1 MQQNQLEQL
10 LSQMTLD
17 EKIGQLTQVTGD
29 FFSDKAEE
37 RTGPMSQLGLGDEEL
52 SNVGTVLGVTGAAE
66 CRRIQTEYMKRNRLH
81 IPTLFMGDVIHG
93 CRTIF
98 PIPLALGSSWNE
110 DAARKMAEVS
120 AREASAAGIDVTFSP
135 MVDLV
140 RDPRWGRVL
149 ESTGEDPLLNG
160 RLAAAMVKGYQ
171 GGDDAEGLGE
181 RTDHVAACVKHFA
194 AYGAAM
200 GGRDYNT
207 VDMSER
213 VLHDM
218 YLPGYKAALDAGAAM
233 VMTSFNTVDGIP
245 STGNKH
251 LMRDILRE
259 EMGFDG
265 VLISD
270 FGAVKELIAHGVAA
284 DETEAAKL
292 SIEAGTDIEMMTICY
307 MRHLREIVE
316 NGSVDEALID
326 EAVMRILK
334 LKNDLGLF
342 ENPYRGVDE
351 ETESKVTLCDAHRQS
366 AREIAGESIVLL
378 RNERKT
384 LPLDEGGYVALAG
397 PFAASHDILGAWSWK
412 GVCEE
417 SVTLRDA
424 LREADGS
431 EGWLSVAQ
439 HTGNPLDVD
448 EAAVAEA
455 VELAKRS
462 DVIVLALGEPQEWG
476 GEAASRSNI
485 SLPKTQID
493 LYHAVRDAAGDHCRV
508 VVVLF
513 NSRPLVLSDIADAD
527 AIVEAWFPGTE
538 GGHAVAD
545 ILLGGVNPSARLS
558 MSFPVNVGQIPVF
571 YNCENTGRPFNP
583 ETPDEKYQSKYLDV
597 SNDPAYPFGY
607 GLSYSE
613 FSYGP
618 VAVSSNEFAAG
629 KPLEASVE
637 VANVSDVD
645 GLETVQLYVRDIA
658 ARVSRPIRQLKDFK
672 RVRIAAGET
681 VTVRFTLDEADV
693 RYVHPDLTEASD
705 PGEFDVWIA
714 PNSRDLGAAA
724 RVSLI

>member
-81 IPTLFMGDVIHG
+81 IPTMFMGDVIHG

-213 VLHDM
+213 VLRDM

-384 LPLDEGGYVALAG
+384 LPLDEGGRVALAG

-431 EGWLSVAQ
+431 EEWLSVAQ

-493 LYHAVRDAAGDHCRV
+493 LYHDVRDSAGDHCRV

-597 SNDPAYPFGY
+597 SNDSAYPFGY

-637 VANVSDVD
+637 VVNVSDVD

-705 PGEFDVWIA
+705 PGEFEVWIA

>member
-334 LKNDLGLF
+334 LKNDMGLF

-384 LPLDEGGYVALAG
+384 LPLDEGGHVALAG

-583 ETPDEKYQSKYLDV
+583 ESPDEKYQSKYLDV

-645 GLETVQLYVRDIA
+645 GLETVQLFVRDIA

>member
-110 DAARKMAEVS
+110 DAAHKMAEVS

-316 NGSVDEALID
+316 NGSVDEALIG

-384 LPLDEGGYVALAG
+384 LPLDEGGHVALAG

-513 NSRPLVLSDIADAD
+513 NSRPLVLSDIADVD

>member
-110 DAARKMAEVS
+110 DAAHKMAEVS

-384 LPLDEGGYVALAG
+384 LPLDEGGHVALAG

-513 NSRPLVLSDIADAD
+513 NSRPLVLSDIADVD

>member
-66 CRRIQTEYMKRNRLH
+66 RRRIQTEYMKRNRLH

-194 AYGAAM
+194 AYGAAI

-213 VLHDM
+213 VLRDM

-384 LPLDEGGYVALAG
+384 LPLDEGGHVALAG

-645 GLETVQLYVRDIA
+645 GLETVQLYVHDIA

>member
-17 EKIGQLTQVTGD
+17 EKIGQLTQITGD

-81 IPTLFMGDVIHG
+81 IPTMFMGDVIHG

-213 VLHDM
+213 VLRDM

-245 STGNKH
+245 STGNKR

-384 LPLDEGGYVALAG
+384 LPLDEGGHVALAG

-558 MSFPVNVGQIPVF
+558 MSFPVSVGQIPVF

-693 RYVHPDLTEASD
+693 RYVHPDLIEASD

>member
-81 IPTLFMGDVIHG
+81 IPTMFMGDVIHG

-213 VLHDM
+213 VLRDM

-316 NGSVDEALID
+316 NGSVDQALID

-384 LPLDEGGYVALAG
+384 LPLDEGDHVALAG

-714 PNSRDLGAAA
+714 PNSRNLGAAA

>member
-384 LPLDEGGYVALAG
+384 LPLDEGGHVALAG
-397 PFAASHDILGAWSWK
+397 PFAASHDILGTWSWK

>member
-1 MQQNQLEQL
+1 
-10 LSQMTLD
+10 
-17 EKIGQLTQVTGD
+17 
-29 FFSDKAEE
+29 
-37 RTGPMSQLGLGDEEL
+37 
-52 SNVGTVLGVTGAAE
+52 
-66 CRRIQTEYMKRNRLH
+66 
-81 IPTLFMGDVIHG
+81 
-93 CRTIF
+93 
-98 PIPLALGSSWNE
+98 
-110 DAARKMAEVS
+110 
-120 AREASAAGIDVTFSP
+120 
-135 MVDLV
+135 
-140 RDPRWGRVL
+140 
-149 ESTGEDPLLNG
+149 
-160 RLAAAMVKGYQ
+160 
-171 GGDDAEGLGE
+171 
-181 RTDHVAACVKHFA
+181 
-194 AYGAAM
+194 M

-213 VLHDM
+213 VLRDM

-384 LPLDEGGYVALAG
+384 LPLDEGGHVALAG

-672 RVRIAAGET
+672 RARIAAGET

>member
-384 LPLDEGGYVALAG
+384 LPLDEGGHVALAG

-513 NSRPLVLSDIADAD
+513 NSRPLVLSDIADVD

>member
-110 DAARKMAEVS
+110 DAARKMAEAS

-213 VLHDM
+213 VLRDM
-218 YLPGYKAALDAGAAM
+218 YLPGYKAALDASAAM

-378 RNERKT
+378 HNERKT
-384 LPLDEGGYVALAG
+384 LPLDEGDHVALAG

>member
-81 IPTLFMGDVIHG
+81 IPTMFMGDVIHG

-213 VLHDM
+213 VLRDM
-218 YLPGYKAALDAGAAM
+218 YLPGYKAALDAGAVM

-384 LPLDEGGYVALAG
+384 LPLDEGGHVALAG

-439 HTGNPLDVD
+439 HIGNPLDVD

-455 VELAKRS
+455 VELAKCS

-493 LYHAVRDAAGDHCRV
+493 LYHAARDAAGNHCRV

-645 GLETVQLYVRDIA
+645 GLETVQLYVRDVA

>member
-81 IPTLFMGDVIHG
+81 IPTMFMGDVIHG

-213 VLHDM
+213 VLRDM

-384 LPLDEGGYVALAG
+384 LPLDEGGHVALAG

>member
-17 EKIGQLTQVTGD
+17 EKIGQLTQITGD

-81 IPTLFMGDVIHG
+81 IPTMFMGDVIHG

-213 VLHDM
+213 VLRDM
-218 YLPGYKAALDAGAAM
+218 YLPGYKAALDADAAM

-245 STGNKH
+245 STGNKR

-384 LPLDEGGYVALAG
+384 LPLDEGGHVALAG

-558 MSFPVNVGQIPVF
+558 MSFPVSVGQIPVF

-693 RYVHPDLTEASD
+693 RYVHPDLIEASD

>member
-384 LPLDEGGYVALAG
+384 LPLDEGGHVALAG

-597 SNDPAYPFGY
+597 SNDSAYPFGY

>member
-213 VLHDM
+213 VLRDM

-384 LPLDEGGYVALAG
+384 LPLDEGGRVALAG

-597 SNDPAYPFGY
+597 SNDSAYPFGY

-629 KPLEASVE
+629 KPLEANVE

-705 PGEFDVWIA
+705 PGEFEVWIA

>member
-384 LPLDEGGYVALAG
+384 LPLDEGGHVALAG

>member
-384 LPLDEGGYVALAG
+384 LPLDEGGHVALAG

-513 NSRPLVLSDIADAD
+513 NSRPLVLSDIADVD

-705 PGEFDVWIA
+705 PGEFEVWIA

>member
-81 IPTLFMGDVIHG
+81 IPTMFMGDVIHG

-213 VLHDM
+213 VLRDM

-384 LPLDEGGYVALAG
+384 LPLDEGGHVALAG

-493 LYHAVRDAAGDHCRV
+493 LYHAARDAAGDHCRV

-645 GLETVQLYVRDIA
+645 GLETVQLYVRDVA

>member
-213 VLHDM
+213 VLRDM

-384 LPLDEGGYVALAG
+384 LPLDEGGHVALAG

-538 GGHAVAD
+538 GGRAVAD

-629 KPLEASVE
+629 KPLEANVE

>member
-120 AREASAAGIDVTFSP
+120 ARETSAAGIDVTFSP

-213 VLHDM
+213 MLRDM
-218 YLPGYKAALDAGAAM
+218 YLPGYKAALDASAAM

-384 LPLDEGGYVALAG
+384 LPLDEGGHVALAG

-714 PNSRDLGAAA
+714 PNSRDLGTAA

>member
-213 VLHDM
+213 VLRDM

-384 LPLDEGGYVALAG
+384 LPLDEGGHVALAG

-705 PGEFDVWIA
+705 PGEFEVWIA

>member
-213 VLHDM
+213 VLRDM

-284 DETEAAKL
+284 DETEAAEL

-384 LPLDEGGYVALAG
+384 LPLDEGGHVALAG

-629 KPLEASVE
+629 KPLEANVE

>member
-110 DAARKMAEVS
+110 DAAHKMAEVS

-334 LKNDLGLF
+334 LTNDLGLF

-384 LPLDEGGYVALAG
+384 LPLDEGGHVALAG

-513 NSRPLVLSDIADAD
+513 NSRPLVLSDIADVD

>member
-213 VLHDM
+213 VLRDM

-384 LPLDEGGYVALAG
+384 LPLDEGGHVALAG

-629 KPLEASVE
+629 KPLEANVE

-705 PGEFDVWIA
+705 PGEFEVWIA

>member
-316 NGSVDEALID
+316 NGSVDEALIG

-384 LPLDEGGYVALAG
+384 LPLDEGGHVALAG

-513 NSRPLVLSDIADAD
+513 NSRPLVLSDIADVD

>member
-213 VLHDM
+213 VLRDM

-384 LPLDEGGYVALAG
+384 LPLDEGGHVALAG

-629 KPLEASVE
+629 KPLEANVE

>member
-81 IPTLFMGDVIHG
+81 IPTMFMGDVIHG

-213 VLHDM
+213 VLRDM

-384 LPLDEGGYVALAG
+384 LPLDEGGHVALAG

-424 LREADGS
+424 MREADGS

-493 LYHAVRDAAGDHCRV
+493 LYHDVRDSAGDHCRV

-645 GLETVQLYVRDIA
+645 GLETVQFYVRDIA

-672 RVRIAAGET
+672 RVRIAADET

>member
-37 RTGPMSQLGLGDEEL
+37 RTGPMSQLGLGNEEL

-213 VLHDM
+213 VLRDM

-384 LPLDEGGYVALAG
+384 LPLDEGGHVALAG

-714 PNSRDLGAAA
+714 PTAVTSAPRHA
-724 RVSLI
+724 

>member
-1 MQQNQLEQL
+1 M
-10 LSQMTLD
+10 
-17 EKIGQLTQVTGD
+17 
-29 FFSDKAEE
+29 
-37 RTGPMSQLGLGDEEL
+37 
-52 SNVGTVLGVTGAAE
+52 
-66 CRRIQTEYMKRNRLH
+66 
-81 IPTLFMGDVIHG
+81 IHG

-213 VLHDM
+213 VLRDM

-384 LPLDEGGYVALAG
+384 LPLDEGGHVALAG

-513 NSRPLVLSDIADAD
+513 NSRPLVLSDIADVD

>member
-66 CRRIQTEYMKRNRLH
+66 RRRIQTEYMKRNRLH

-194 AYGAAM
+194 AYGAAI

-213 VLHDM
+213 VLRDM

-384 LPLDEGGYVALAG
+384 LPLDEGGHVALAG

>member
-52 SNVGTVLGVTGAAE
+52 LNVGTVLGVTGAAE

-384 LPLDEGGYVALAG
+384 LPLDEGGHVALAG

>member
-140 RDPRWGRVL
+140 RDSRWGRVL

-213 VLHDM
+213 VLRDM

-384 LPLDEGGYVALAG
+384 LPLDEGGHVALAG

-629 KPLEASVE
+629 KPLEANVE

>member
-10 LSQMTLD
+10 FSQMTLD

-384 LPLDEGGYVALAG
+384 LPLDEGGHVALAG

>member
-81 IPTLFMGDVIHG
+81 IPTMFMGDVIHG

-213 VLHDM
+213 VLRDM

-384 LPLDEGGYVALAG
+384 LPLDEGGHVALAG

-424 LREADGS
+424 MREADGS

-493 LYHAVRDAAGDHCRV
+493 LYHDVRDSAGDHCRV

-672 RVRIAAGET
+672 RVRIAADET

>member
-213 VLHDM
+213 VLRDM

-259 EMGFDG
+259 GMGFDG

-316 NGSVDEALID
+316 NGSIDEALIG

-384 LPLDEGGYVALAG
+384 LPLDEGGRVALAG

-597 SNDPAYPFGY
+597 SNDSAYPFGY

-705 PGEFDVWIA
+705 PGEFEVWIA

>member
-10 LSQMTLD
+10 FSQMTLD

-213 VLHDM
+213 VLRDM

-284 DETEAAKL
+284 DETEAAEL

-384 LPLDEGGYVALAG
+384 LPLDEGGHVALAG

-705 PGEFDVWIA
+705 PGEFEVWIA
-714 PNSRDLGAAA
+714 PNSRDLGAVA

>member
-81 IPTLFMGDVIHG
+81 IPTMFMGDVIHG

-213 VLHDM
+213 VLRDM

-384 LPLDEGGYVALAG
+384 LPLDEGDHVALAG

-672 RVRIAAGET
+672 RVGIAAGET

-693 RYVHPDLTEASD
+693 RYVHPDLIEASD